1 MKRFTI
7 RLNSTFKMKESNED
21 ERSKTVAIIV
31 AHPDDE
37 TLWAGGTLLL
47 HPLWDCFIISLC
59 RGSDPDRAPK
69 FTKTLV
75 QLDAKGKM
83 GDLDD
88 GVEQKELSESEVENT
103 ILNLLPPIH
112 YDLIITHN
120 PNGEYTR
127 HIRHE
132 ETSRAVI
139 HLWDK
144 GKISS
149 KELWTFAYEDGNKQY
164 FPKAIESASLYT
176 HLPTTIW
183 QTKYKIITESYG
195 FNKDSWEAQ
204 TTPEE
209 EAFWSFDNSID
220 AERWLD
226 KGGIK
231 L

>member
-1 MKRFTI
+1 MKRFII
-7 RLNSTFKMKESNED
+7 RLNSTSEMKETNED
-21 ERSKTVAIIV
+21 EHSKTVAVIV

-69 FTKTLV
+69 FSKVLI
-75 QLDAKGKM
+75 QLDAKGVM

-88 GVEQKELSESEVENT
+88 GVEQKPLLESEVEST
-103 ILNLLPPIH
+103 ILALLPPVH
-112 YDLIITHN
+112 YDIVITHN

-132 ETSRAVI
+132 ETSKAVI

-144 GKISS
+144 GQLTTN
-149 KELWTFAYEDGNKQY
+149 ELWTFAYEDGQKQY
-164 FPKAIESASLYT
+164 LPKAIENASLFT
-176 HLPTTIW
+176 HIPSTIW
-183 QTKYKIITESYG
+183 DNKYKIITETYG
-195 FNKDSWEAQ
+195 FNKNSWEAQ
-204 TTPEE
+204 VTPKE
-209 EAFWSFDNSID
+209 EAFWRFNNSIE

-226 KGGIK
+226 KGGIE
-231 L
+231 

>member
-1 MKRFTI
+1 
-7 RLNSTFKMKESNED
+7 MKENKKD
-21 ERSKTVAIIV
+21 EHPKTVAVIV

-59 RGSDPDRAPK
+59 RASDPDRAPK
-69 FTKTLV
+69 FQKALTL
-75 QLDAKGKM
+75 LDAKGKI

-88 GVEQKELSESEVENT
+88 GIEQKPLSESEIEDT
-103 ILNLLPPIH
+103 ILSLLPPID

-132 ETSRAVI
+132 ETSKAVI
-139 HLWDK
+139 DLWDK
-144 GKISS
+144 GKITT
-149 KELWTFAYEDGNKQY
+149 KALWTFAYEDGNKKY
-164 FPKAIESASLYT
+164 LPKAIESASQYT
-176 HLPTTIW
+176 RLPPTTW
-183 QTKYKIITESYG
+183 QSKYKIVTEGYK
-195 FNKDSWEAQ
+195 FNENSWEARA
-204 TTPEE
+204 TPKE
-209 EAFWSFDNSID
+209 EAFWEFNNSIE

-226 KGGIK
+226 KGGIN